1 MVHSGDVGVDLDRDA
16 SLAQQP
22 HGRNS
27 IFGAFLNR
35 LKQCYQED
43 ARLGLN
49 RDMYLYLPI

>member
-35 LKQCYQED
+35 LKQGYQRWGHRVNSD
-43 ARLGLN
+43 GWVS
-49 RDMYLYLPI
+49 